1 MGPIHLYFDFL
12 SPYAYIAACELPKLA
27 ARFGRVIE
35 PRPVLLAALLSANG
49 QKGPAEIPNKRIYV
63 FKDVVRTAHALGLPL
78 APPASH
84 PFNPLVALRAASM
97 PMPLPTR
104 ARFIDGLW
112 RACWGGERRDISDR
126 NVVAAV
132 ARDSGLDGDAV
143 LAFADSDG
151 GKSAVRAQTDQAL
164 ARGAFGVPSIDVDG
178 ELFWGYDAFAHIERR
193 LEGKDPLLAA
203 DVAQWRDLPASAQ
216 RKY

>member
-1 MGPIHLYFDFL
+1 MVPIHLYFDFL

-27 ARFGRVIE
+27 ARFDRVIE
-35 PRPVLLAALLSANG
+35 PRPVLLAALLTANG
-49 QKGPAEIPNKRIYV
+49 QKGPAEIPNKRIYI

-97 PMPLPTR
+97 PLPLADRT
-104 ARFIDGLW
+104 RFIAGLW

-126 NVVAAV
+126 AVVADV
-132 ARDSGLDGDAV
+132 ARACDLDADAV
-143 LAFADSDG
+143 LAFAESDA
-151 GKSAVRAQTDQAL
+151 GKSAVRAQTDQAM

-193 LEGKDPLLAA
+193 LEGKDPLSSA
-203 DVAQWRDLPASAQ
+203 DVARWRDLPASAH